1 MVRYTLLL
9 TALVASAC
17 AASEPR
23 ASDPVPSADVSGTLF
38 VANKRGNSL
47 SMIDLAS
54 GEEVKRVDSCTNP
67 HELAISPDGNHV
79 ALACYAGRN
88 IDIFA
93 TSDLERVVQV
103 ELGEGARPHGIAWHA
118 NGAIV
123 ASAEGRG
130 SIFVIENPLQADA
143 GVREIGSGAPGPHMV
158 VVNDQFTHAW
168 GTVIPTGTVIRYDLA
183 KGEETHRELL
193 GGQLEA
199 IALSSDGTDLWIGAN
214 ATSKA
219 YRLSAADLSVASE
232 TETGPVPIRLAMHP
246 SGKWVVSSNF
256 GEGGLSVI
264 DTDTGE
270 LARSIPVS
278 GGKQAVQ
285 VTLVFSADGR
295 RLYAAETATNTVA
308 EIDFEKGEVIRRFE
322 AGEGG
327 DGLAVLTKPDH

>member
-1 MVRYTLLL
+1 
-9 TALVASAC
+9 
-17 AASEPR
+17 
-23 ASDPVPSADVSGTLF
+23 
-38 VANKRGNSL
+38 
-47 SMIDLAS
+47 
-54 GEEVKRVDSCTNP
+54 
-67 HELAISPDGNHV
+67 
-79 ALACYAGRN
+79 
-88 IDIFA
+88 
-93 TSDLERVVQV
+93 
-103 ELGEGARPHGIAWHA
+103 
-118 NGAIV
+118 
-123 ASAEGRG
+123 
-130 SIFVIENPLQADA
+130 
-143 GVREIGSGAPGPHMV
+143 
-158 VVNDQFTHAW
+158 
-168 GTVIPTGTVIRYDLA
+168 
-183 KGEETHRELL
+183 
-193 GGQLEA
+193 
-199 IALSSDGTDLWIGAN
+199 LWIGAN

-278 GGKQAVQ
+278 GGQQAVQ